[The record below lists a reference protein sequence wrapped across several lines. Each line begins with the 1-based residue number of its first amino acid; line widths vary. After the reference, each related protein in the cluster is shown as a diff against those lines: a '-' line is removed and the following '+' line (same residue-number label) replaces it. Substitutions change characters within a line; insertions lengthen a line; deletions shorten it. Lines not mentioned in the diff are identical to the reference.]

1 MKPKK
6 KLLISCFLLSFCLQ
20 LNAQDSAKVLR
31 VKDGDTYVLGTG
43 ARIFTVRLKNVDAP
57 ESKQNGGIEAKR
69 FVDSL
74 ILNKTVKYFGTGID
88 RYGRVIVNININDKR
103 LDSLIIGAG
112 LGWQYIT
119 YNKELMLKNLMQEDI
134 ARKAGLWACG
144 TKNVCPPWIWRQYNY
159 TYKLRFCSGCNIA
172 F

>member
-6 KLLISCFLLSFCLQ
+6 NLLISCFLLSFCLQ

-31 VKDGDTYVLGTG
+31 VKDGDTYVLATG
-43 ARIFTVRLKNVDAP
+43 ARTITVRLKNVDAP
-57 ESKQNGGIEAKR
+57 ESKQRGGIASKR

-74 ILNKTVKYFGTGID
+74 ILNKTVKYYSSGTD
-88 RYGRVIVNININDKR
+88 RFGRVLANVTIGNKR

-112 LGWQYIT
+112 MGWQYIG
-119 YNKELMLKNLMQEDI
+119 YSKELMLKNLMQDAIEG
-134 ARKAGLWACG
+134 KAGLWACG

-159 TYKLRFCSGCNIA
+159 TNKLRFCSGCNIT